1 MKPLKR
7 PMFRNGG
14 PIKEGIMSGMKDNP
28 QQLVQPNAD
37 GSRTGYA
44 GPLAALPLI
53 FSGLRAGRMLA
64 PIAKNASFFQRINP
78 MRLMTSGRFRN
89 VTEPVVNRGKSGQ
102 VLSEGTKMTQKGI
115 FESLKDPK
123 QLGMAIRE
131 NPFTALSS
139 LTLPNMAISA
149 APSIYS
155 GLKSAGKTYIDAVLP
170 GKQFQGDNEIKE
182 TPDSKK
188 LEIVPKIKTVPNAET
203 GAETGAD
210 SKSDDEKAKINED
223 RINET
228 KKKYYKLMGIDK
240 MNKDAAYNS
249 LIDASKIIQEEGGDL
264 KGSIKSGNLQNRI
277 IQAISGQLDKSADL
291 KKQIDAAVLKGEI
304 TKDINKSQMDSFDK
318 AIKVLG
324 VDGYRKKQLGLTSV
338 AEDINVQN
346 ISGKSIPTS
355 ETVAG
360 SIISK
365 GTPVTNIFPDDKYQ
379 KWEKANEGKNELQY
393 IQENFSG
400 VDDGLYVVNKKA
412 VQIKDGQIAFV
423 DLDSIIG

>member
-1 MKPLKR
+1 MKTLNR
-7 PMFRNGG
+7 PMFKNGG
-14 PIKEGIMSGMKDNP
+14 PIKEGIMSGMKEP
-28 QQLVQPNAD
+28 QAINTV
-37 GSRTGYA
+37 GSPLAPQDSSGRQGYA
-44 GPLAALPLI
+44 IPLIGAGLAAAARFLPAAYRGFRAARAYTPMSQNLGVKGRLIDIFKPKGGISAPMAPTGAGAGFKVGSFLRQNPLTSLPLAGMAVEGGGRAAA
-53 FSGLRAGRMLA
+53 GLA
-64 PIAKNASFFQRINP
+64 
-78 MRLMTSGRFRN
+78 
-89 VTEPVVNRGKSGQ
+89 
-102 VLSEGTKMTQKGI
+102 KMTPD
-115 FESLKDPK
+115 L
-123 QLGMAIRE
+123 
-131 NPFTALSS
+131 
-139 LTLPNMAISA
+139 
-149 APSIYS
+149 
-155 GLKSAGKTYIDAVLP
+155 LKSYANAVIPFADPFKTGP
-170 GKQFQGDNEIKE
+170 KGPEE

-188 LEIVPKIKTVPNAET
+188 LEIVPKIKTVPNAE
-203 GAETGAD
+203 AGAD
-210 SKSDDEKAKINED
+210 TKSDDEKAKINED

-228 KKKYYKLMGIDK
+228 KQKYYKLIGIDK
-240 MNKDAAYNS
+240 MNKNAAYNS

-264 KGSIKSGNLQNRI
+264 KGSIKSGNLQNRL
-277 IQAISGQLDKSADL
+277 IQAISGNLDKSVDL

>member
-1 MKPLKR
+1 MKTLNR
-7 PMFRNGG
+7 PMFKNGG

-37 GSRTGYA
+37 GSRPGYA

-89 VTEPVVNRGKSGQ
+89 VDEKFYNPKNMT
-102 VLSEGTKMTQKGI
+102 EGTKMTQKGI

-149 APSIYS
+149 APSIFS

-188 LEIVPKIKTVPNAET
+188 LEIVPKIKTVANAET
-203 GAETGAD
+203 GADT
-210 SKSDDEKAKINED
+210 KSDEEKAKINED

-228 KKKYYKLMGIDK
+228 KQKYYKLMGIDK
-240 MNKDAAYNS
+240 MNKNAAYNS
-249 LIDASKIIQEEGGDL
+249 LIDASKIIQEQGGDL
-264 KGSIKSGNLQNRI
+264 KGAIKSGSLQSSI
-277 IQAISGQLDKSADL
+277 INAISKNLDKSSAL
-291 KKQIDAAVLKGEI
+291 KKQIDAAVLKAEI
-304 TKDINKSQMDSFDK
+304 EKDIKRSDPDA
-318 AIKVLG
+318 AINREYKQTQIALG
-324 VDGYRKKQLGLTSV
+324 KKKLEGPSAADVMSSATIDGKNIVTSNTLTSV
-338 AEDINVQN
+338 L
-346 ISGKSIPTS
+346 SGMGRDVDFT
-355 ETVAG
+355 
-360 SIISK
+360 
-365 GTPVTNIFPDDKYQ
+365 FPDDKFQ
-379 KWEKANEGKNELQY
+379 KWEKNNEGKDEIDYLT
-393 IQENFSG
+393 ENYG
-400 VDDGLYVVNKKA
+400 GLDNGTYVVNKKA
-412 VQIKDGQIAFV
+412 FKVEDGSVFPI
-423 DLDSIIG
+423 DLDSITG

>member
-1 MKPLKR
+1 MRPLNR
-7 PMFRNGG
+7 PMFKNGG

-37 GSRTGYA
+37 GSRPGYA

-115 FESLKDPK
+115 FESLKDPR

-188 LEIVPKIKTVPNAET
+188 LEIVPKIKTVPPMT
-203 GAETGAD
+203 PGAPP
-210 SKSDDEKAKINED
+210 
-223 RINET
+223 
-228 KKKYYKLMGIDK
+228 
-240 MNKDAAYNS
+240 NKRP
-249 LIDASKIIQEEGGDL
+249 LP
-264 KGSIKSGNLQNRI
+264 
-277 IQAISGQLDKSADL
+277 
-291 KKQIDAAVLKGEI
+291 
-304 TKDINKSQMDSFDK
+304 F
-318 AIKVLG
+318 
-324 VDGYRKKQLGLTSV
+324 
-338 AEDINVQN
+338 
-346 ISGKSIPTS
+346 
-355 ETVAG
+355 
-360 SIISK
+360 
-365 GTPVTNIFPDDKYQ
+365 
-379 KWEKANEGKNELQY
+379 
-393 IQENFSG
+393 
-400 VDDGLYVVNKKA
+400 
-412 VQIKDGQIAFV
+412 
-423 DLDSIIG
+423 